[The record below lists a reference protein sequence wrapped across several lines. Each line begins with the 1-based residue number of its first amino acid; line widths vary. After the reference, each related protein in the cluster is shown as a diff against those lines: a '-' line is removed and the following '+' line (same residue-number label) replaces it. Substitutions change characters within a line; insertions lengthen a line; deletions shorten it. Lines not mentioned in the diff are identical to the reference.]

1 MSDLPTKPKKTT
13 RSRKAA
19 STPIPT
25 GPGTGPTCGHDGNC
39 TPNACYVTYAGPV
52 SRVHDH
58 HMISAARGTMH
69 IWPAAIITSLAMLV
83 TGSVAFYSVDAAQDE
98 RTAALQK
105 QAANRADIE
114 MIMDRLDE
122 IERMTADILVT
133 VKPQPSAEAM
143 MQKMD
148 ARNIADDLPANQLPS
163 NN

>member
-1 MSDLPTKPKKTT
+1 MSDLPSKPKKTV
-13 RSRKAA
+13 RRKKAA

-58 HMISAARGTMH
+58 HMINAARGTTH
-69 IWPAAIITSLAMLV
+69 IWPAAIITSLALLV
-83 TGSVAFYSVDAAQDE
+83 TGTVAFYSVDAAQDE
-98 RTAALQK
+98 QTAALQK

-114 MIMDRLDE
+114 RIMERLDK

-133 VKPQPSAEAM
+133 VKPELSAEDM
-143 MQKMD
+143 MKKLD
-148 ARNIADDLPANQLPS
+148 ARNVANDIPANELPS
-163 NN
+163 NE

>member
-1 MSDLPTKPKKTT
+1 MSDLPSKPKKTT
-13 RSRKAA
+13 RRRKAS

-39 TPNACYVTYAGPV
+39 TPNACKVTYAGPV

-58 HMISAARGTMH
+58 HVISAARGTTH
-69 IWPAAIITSLAMLV
+69 IWPAAIITSLALLV
-83 TGSVAFYSVDAAQDE
+83 TASVAFYSVDAAQDE

-105 QAANRADIE
+105 QTANRADIE
-114 MIMDRLDE
+114 KIMERLDK

-133 VKPQPSAEAM
+133 VKPELSAEDM
-143 MQKMD
+143 MKKLD
-148 ARNIADDLPANQLPS
+148 ARNVADDLPTNELPS

>member
-1 MSDLPTKPKKTT
+1 
-13 RSRKAA
+13 
-19 STPIPT
+19 
-25 GPGTGPTCGHDGNC
+25 
-39 TPNACYVTYAGPV
+39 
-52 SRVHDH
+52 
-58 HMISAARGTMH
+58 MISAARGTMH
-69 IWPAAIITSLAMLV
+69 IWPAAIITSLALLV